1 MTDTTA
7 TLPNSPSLVPP
18 SAPRQ
23 DGPKLVL
30 QIVGAVA
37 FAHLLNDLIQ
47 AVLPAIYPMLK
58 EKYHLSFGE
67 IGWIALVYQFT
78 ASLLQPWVGLYTDKR
93 PLPYLLPLGMMVT
106 LVGIGGLAS
115 ATSYSTL
122 ILASAVIG
130 VGSATFHPEASR
142 VARMA
147 SGGRFGT
154 AQSAFQVGGNTGSA
168 LGPIVASLIIL
179 PFGQTAVG
187 WLAFAAVAAIWVLFA
202 VTRWRIKEA
211 LAQPVATGPSE
222 TSPHSR
228 REIVRA
234 LSAIGVLMFAKFIY
248 IGAFTNYF
256 TFYLIERFDLSVR
269 QSQFYLFCFLA
280 AVAVGTFAGG
290 PVGDRIGRKAVIWAS
305 FLGVAP
311 FAMILPHANLL
322 WTAIF
327 AISIGLIMSSAFAAL
342 VVYAQELVPGRVGLV
357 SGLMF
362 GLMFGISGI
371 GAAGLGQLADI
382 YGIIWVYKFCAYLP
396 LLGLATMFLP
406 EAERHHRRA

>member
-1 MTDTTA
+1 MTDTA
-7 TLPNSPSLVPP
+7 ASLPASPDMLSPV
-18 SAPRQ
+18 APRQ
-23 DGPKLVL
+23 DGPKLVV

-58 EKYHLSFGE
+58 EKYHLSFGQ
-67 IGWIALVYQFT
+67 IGWIALVYQVT

-93 PLPYLLPLGMMVT
+93 PLPYLLPLGMIVT
-106 LVGIGGLAS
+106 LAGVGGLAM
-115 ATSYSTL
+115 AGSYPAL
-122 ILASAVIG
+122 IFASAVIG
-130 VGSATFHPEASR
+130 IGSATFHPEASR

-168 LGPIVASLIIL
+168 LGPIVASAIIL

-187 WLAFAAVAAIWVLFA
+187 WLAFAAVAAIWVLFG
-202 VTRWRIKEA
+202 VTRWRVRYSR
-211 LAQPVATGPSE
+211 AQASAPAAAHA
-222 TSPHSR
+222 SPHSR

-234 LSAIGVLMFAKFIY
+234 LSAIGILMFAKFIY

-256 TFYLIERFDLSVR
+256 TFYLIERFELTAR
-269 QSQFYLFCFLA
+269 ESQFYLFCFLA
-280 AVAVGTFAGG
+280 AIAAGTFAGG

-311 FAMILPHANLL
+311 FAMILPHANLF

-371 GAAGLGQLADI
+371 GAAGLGQLADL
-382 YGIIWVYKFCAYLP
+382 YGIVWVYKFCAYLP
-396 LLGLATMFLP
+396 LLGLATILLP
-406 EAERHHRRA
+406 RSDAH

>member
-1 MTDTTA
+1 MTDSTA
-7 TLPNSPSLVPP
+7 SLPASPDMLPP
-18 SAPRQ
+18 AAPRQ
-23 DGPKLVL
+23 DGPKLVV

-58 EKYHLSFGE
+58 DKYHLSFGQ
-67 IGWIALVYQFT
+67 IGWIALIYQVT

-93 PLPYLLPLGMMVT
+93 PLPYLLPLGMIVT
-106 LVGIGGLAS
+106 LVGVGGLAM
-115 ATSYSTL
+115 AGSYSEL

-168 LGPIVASLIIL
+168 LGPIVASAIIL
-179 PFGQTAVG
+179 PFGQTSVG
-187 WLAFAAVAAIWVLFA
+187 WLAFVAIAAIWVLFG
-202 VTRWRIKEA
+202 VTRWRVQHSRTQA
-211 LAQPVATGPSE
+211 AAPAAAHA
-222 TSPHSR
+222 SPHSR
-228 REIVRA
+228 REIIRA
-234 LSAIGVLMFAKFIY
+234 LSAIGILMFAKFIY

-256 TFYLIERFDLSVR
+256 TFYLIERFDLTAR
-269 QSQFYLFCFLA
+269 ESQFYLFCFLA
-280 AVAVGTFAGG
+280 AIAVGTFAGG

-311 FAMILPHANLL
+311 FAMILPHANLF
-322 WTAIF
+322 WTTIF

-371 GAAGLGQLADI
+371 GAAGLGQLADL
-382 YGIIWVYKFCAYLP
+382 YGIVWVYKFCAYLP
-396 LLGLATMFLP
+396 LLGFATILLP
-406 EAERHHRRA
+406 RSDEHRRTI

>member
-7 TLPNSPSLVPP
+7 NLPLSPNIAPP
-18 SAPRQ
+18 AAPRQ
-23 DGPKLVL
+23 DGPKLVV

-58 EKYHLSFGE
+58 EKYHLSFGQ
-67 IGWIALVYQFT
+67 IGWIALIYQLT

-93 PLPYLLPLGMMVT
+93 PLPYLLPLGMIVT
-106 LVGIGGLAS
+106 LVGIGGLAI
-115 ATSYSTL
+115 ADSYSAL
-122 ILASAVIG
+122 ILASAIIG

-168 LGPIVASLIIL
+168 LGPIVASVIIL

-187 WLAFAAVAAIWVLFA
+187 WLAFVAIAAIWVLFG
-202 VTRWRIKEA
+202 VTRWRVQHSR
-211 LAQPVATGPSE
+211 AQASTPAASQV
-222 TSPHSR
+222 SPHSR
-228 REIVRA
+228 REIIRA
-234 LSAIGVLMFAKFIY
+234 LSAIGILMFAKFIY

-256 TFYLIERFDLSVR
+256 TFYLIERFDLTAR
-269 QSQFYLFCFLA
+269 ESQFYLFCFLA
-280 AVAVGTFAGG
+280 AIAAGTFAGG
-290 PVGDRIGRKAVIWAS
+290 PVGDRIGRKAVIWVS

-311 FAMILPHANLL
+311 FAMILPHANLF
-322 WTAIF
+322 WTTIF

-382 YGIIWVYKFCAYLP
+382 YGIVWVYKLCAYLP
-396 LLGLATMFLP
+396 LLGLATFLLP
-406 EAERHHRRA
+406 RSDEHRRTI

>member
-7 TLPNSPSLVPP
+7 TPSIVPNIMPA
-18 SAPRQ
+18 APRQ
-23 DGPKLVL
+23 DGPKLVV

-58 EKYHLSFGE
+58 EKYHLSFGQ
-67 IGWIALVYQFT
+67 IGWIALIYQFT

-93 PLPYLLPLGMMVT
+93 PLPYLLPIGMFAT
-106 LVGIGGLAS
+106 LIGVGGLAM
-115 ATSYSTL
+115 AGSYPAL
-122 ILASAVIG
+122 ILAAAVIG

-168 LGPIVASLIIL
+168 LGPVVASAIIL

-187 WLAFAAVAAIWVLFA
+187 WLAFAAIAAIWVLFA
-202 VTRWRIKEA
+202 VTRWRIRA
-211 LAQPVATGPSE
+211 AGTPAVAAIASQA
-222 TSPHSR
+222 SPHSR
-228 REIVRA
+228 RDIIRA

-256 TFYLIERFDLSVR
+256 TFYLIERFDLTAR
-269 QSQFYLFCFLA
+269 ESQFYLFCFLA
-280 AVAVGTFAGG
+280 AVAAGTFAGG
-290 PVGDRIGRKAVIWAS
+290 PVGDRIGRKAVIWVS

-311 FAMILPHANLL
+311 FAMILPHANLF

-342 VVYAQELVPGRVGLV
+342 VVYAQEIVPGRVGLV

-371 GAAGLGQLADI
+371 GAAALGQLADI
-382 YGIIWVYKFCAYLP
+382 HGIVWVYKFCAYLP
-396 LLGLATMFLP
+396 LLGIATIMLP
-406 EAERHHRRA
+406 GSEKEQRTG

>member
-1 MTDTTA
+1 MTDTA
-7 TLPNSPSLVPP
+7 AGLPASPNLLPP
-18 SAPRQ
+18 AAPRQ
-23 DGPKLVL
+23 DGPKLVV

-58 EKYHLSFGE
+58 DKYHLSFGQ
-67 IGWIALVYQFT
+67 IGWIALIYQVT

-93 PLPYLLPLGMMVT
+93 PLPYLLPLGMIVT
-106 LVGIGGLAS
+106 LAGVGALAM
-115 ATSYSTL
+115 AESYSAL

-130 VGSATFHPEASR
+130 IGSATFHPEASR

-168 LGPIVASLIIL
+168 LGPIVASAIVL

-187 WLAFAAVAAIWVLFA
+187 WLAFVAVAAIWVLFG
-202 VTRWRIKEA
+202 VTRWRVRHSR
-211 LAQPVATGPSE
+211 AQASAPAAIHA
-222 TSPHSR
+222 SPHSR
-228 REIVRA
+228 REIIRA
-234 LSAIGVLMFAKFIY
+234 LSAIGILMFAKFIY

-256 TFYLIERFDLSVR
+256 TFYLIERFALTAR
-269 QSQFYLFCFLA
+269 ESQFYLFCFLA
-280 AVAVGTFAGG
+280 AIAVGTFAGG

-311 FAMILPHANLL
+311 FAMILPHANLF

-371 GAAGLGQLADI
+371 GAAGLGQLADL
-382 YGIIWVYKFCAYLP
+382 YGIVWVYKLCAYLP
-396 LLGLATMFLP
+396 LLGLATILLP
-406 EAERHHRRA
+406 RSDEHRRTI